1 MMLHEAFFAY
11 LTAHP
16 LLGGLIGT
24 RLYPQLIPENALLPA
39 MAYQQISLGDDAMAH
54 DGPLNVVTTT
64 FQFTCQAETY
74 NAAQTL
80 AAALRNALHGFNGQ
94 MGDGTNTL
102 KIFVCNQAGKDEDS
116 GIEGAAIVRCDYKF
130 IYLEE

>member
-74 NAAQTL
+74 NAAQTM
-80 AAALRNALHGFNGQ
+80 AAALRNALHGFSGL
-94 MGDGTNTL
+94 MGNEEHTL
-102 KIFVCNQAGKDEDS
+102 KIFFCQQVGSDEDS
-116 GIEGAAIVRCDYKF
+116 GIEDAVIVRCDYKF
-130 IYLEE
+130 VYLEE

>member
-1 MMLHEAFFAY
+1 MMLHEAFFVY

-16 LLGGLIGT
+16 LVGGLVGT

-74 NAAQTL
+74 NAAQTMV
-80 AAALRNALHGFNGQ
+80 AALRNALHGFSGP
-94 MGDGTNTL
+94 MGNEEHTL
-102 KIFVCNQAGKDEDS
+102 KIFFCQQVGKDEDS
-116 GIEGAAIVRCDYKF
+116 GIEDAAIIRCDYKF
-130 IYLEE
+130 IYMEE

>member
-1 MMLHEAFFAY
+1 MMLHEAFFAH
-11 LTAHP
+11 LTNHA
-16 LLGGLIGT
+16 LVGALIGT
-24 RLYPQLIPENALLPA
+24 RLYPQLIPENAPMPA
-39 MAYQQISLGDDAMAH
+39 MAYQEISLGNDDLAH
-54 DGPLNVVTTT
+54 DGPLNVVTTM
-64 FQFTCQAETY
+64 FQFACQAETY